1 VTEIRRVYWDAN
13 AWLGLINRELGK
25 VRALEIIY
33 NAAKKSEVEI
43 WTSVISFAEVYKMKD
58 DPQAPR
64 PLEEQN
70 KIIAAVLEQQ
80 FIQLVE
86 VNAIIGMAS
95 RHLLQKHPTLKKP
108 YDAIH
113 LASAAH
119 WNLHALHTYDNE
131 NLLPLNGQIK
141 RRDGRA
147 LEIIKPD
154 ADADGPLFGTGSNE
168 PDEGP

>member
-1 VTEIRRVYWDAN
+1 MTEMRRVYWDAN
-13 AWLGLINRELGK
+13 AWLGLINREPAK
-25 VRALEIIY
+25 VRALEIVY
-33 NAAKKSEVEI
+33 EGAKKGEIEI
-43 WTSVISFAEVYKMKD
+43 WTSTISFAEVYKMKD
-58 DPQAPR
+58 DPNAPR

-86 VNAIIGMAS
+86 VNQIIGMAA
-95 RHLLQKHPTLKKP
+95 RDLLQKHPALKKP

-131 NLLPLNGQIK
+131 NLLPLNGQVK
-141 RRDGRA
+141 RRNGYA
-147 LEIIKPD
+147 LEICKPD
-154 ADADGPLFGTGSNE
+154 IDADGPLFG
-168 PDEGP
+168 EG